1 MAMINR
7 VASTLHMDPFD
18 PTEKDPMNTNA
29 LESSLWE
36 LATHRNHYQSSVS
49 TLAKIFQ
56 EAFRKQNYDMED
68 FLDHTY
74 GTLFESEISRKIRKE
89 PAISME
95 LKRHTFPK
103 AAENS
108 ELPEGKFVVKDDVIS
123 ELWTF

>member
-1 MAMINR
+1 M
-7 VASTLHMDPFD
+7 
-18 PTEKDPMNTNA
+18 KTNA

-36 LATHRNHYQSSVS
+36 LVTHRNHYQSSVS

-74 GTLFESEISRKIRKE
+74 GTVSGQDTRIIIIKLSCFQLFESETKRKIRKE
-89 PAISME
+89 PAVSME
-95 LKRHTFPK
+95 LRQHTFPK
-103 AAENS
+103 AAEKA
-108 ELPEGKFVVKDDVIS
+108 ELPEEEFVVKGDVIS